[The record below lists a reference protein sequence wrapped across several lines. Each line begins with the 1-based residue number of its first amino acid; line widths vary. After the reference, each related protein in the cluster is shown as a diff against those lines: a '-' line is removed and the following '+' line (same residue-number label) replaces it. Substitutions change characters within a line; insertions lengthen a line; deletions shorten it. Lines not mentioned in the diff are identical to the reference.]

1 MKNSPRA
8 SGSRRSPRA
17 ARSASGTCGA
27 SLTSRGWTGRG
38 WGWENFLD
46 EANAGQSPQASEGF
60 ARLCDVRPPR
70 LLRLDKP
77 FSPRY
82 NMKSAFPP
90 IAQLDRVS
98 DSDSEG
104 RGFESLW
111 AGHQAEPGRN
121 SRPRPS
127 LFFFPRRSR
136 LGRYLF
142 CRRRSLKGRQNRCR
156 PDFLGFM
163 RVCGL
168 FESEFSS
175 TLHRRCPNPELDI
188 FPFAGPFIRFF
199 GKGSPFRLV

>member
-1 MKNSPRA
+1 MYAGFTPAVLCLSFAIPTGTDETNLTE
-8 SGSRRSPRA
+8 SRYDS
-17 ARSASGTCGA
+17 
-27 SLTSRGWTGRG
+27 
-38 WGWENFLD
+38 
-46 EANAGQSPQASEGF
+46 
-60 ARLCDVRPPR
+60 VREQN
-70 LLRLDKP
+70 L
-77 FSPRY
+77 
-82 NMKSAFPP
+82 SAFPG
-90 IAQLDRVS
+90 IYSVA
-98 DSDSEG
+98 
-104 RGFESLW
+104 
-111 AGHQAEPGRN
+111 ATHQAEPGRN

-163 RVCGL
+163 RVFGH